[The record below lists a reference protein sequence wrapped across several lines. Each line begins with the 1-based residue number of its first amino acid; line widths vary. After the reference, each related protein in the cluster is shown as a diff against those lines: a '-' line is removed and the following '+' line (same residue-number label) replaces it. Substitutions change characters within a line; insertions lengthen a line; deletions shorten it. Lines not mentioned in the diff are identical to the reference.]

1 MMVKK
6 HQHPVIK
13 YISPRDITY
22 SMMTIVKNTVLY
34 SQLTFLFNYF
44 FYWSIVTLFILASLL
59 LKL

>member
-44 FYWSIVTLFILASLL
+44 FIGVLL
-59 LKL
+59 LYFSQLTFKTLM